1 MKRFITLFVLLFS
14 ISTVFAG
21 SGIDFND
28 SSTYE
33 SVVSQAKSQG
43 KLVFLDFTASWC
55 IPCKK
60 MEKETFSDATVG
72 EFVNSNFIPFK
83 VNGDFFW
90 GMDIAEKYNVKVYP
104 TLMVIDGNGK
114 VIKTITGYQS
124 VQDLLS
130 ALKPLAR
137 K

>member
-1 MKRFITLFVLLFS
+1 MKRFIPILILLFS
-14 ISTVFAG
+14 VLAISAST
-21 SGIDFND
+21 GIDFDDTD
-28 SSTYE
+28 SYE

-60 MEKETFSDATVG
+60 MEKETFSDKTVG
-72 EFVNSNFIPFK
+72 DFVNSNFIPFQ

-104 TLMVIDGNGK
+104 TMMVIDGNGN
-114 VIKTITGYQS
+114 VVKTITGYQT
-124 VQDLLS
+124 VQGLLS
-130 ALKPLAR
+130 ALKPLTN
-137 K
+137 